1 VRIHYILTILL
12 LTTALQAQNDAL
24 GWAVAGQAA
33 DLVSTEIALL
43 HGATELNPL
52 MVHQPVRLAA
62 KVGLSVVFV
71 VYAKKHPE
79 NKRAMT
85 IFAVLSWL
93 PVIFNVMQEIK

>member
-1 VRIHYILTILL
+1 MRHHILFIIL
-12 LTTALQAQNDAL
+12 LTTALQGQSDAL

-33 DLVSTEIALL
+33 DLVSTEIALI

-52 MVHQPVRLAA
+52 MIHQPVRLAA

-79 NKRAMT
+79 NKQTMT

-93 PVIFNVMQEIK
+93 PVIFNVMQGMK